1 MTEQTNVE
9 THPVPEHLAINSDLP
24 RNVEGT
30 KNLEDILVE
39 MADDTNL
46 GDDFSKRD
54 YFYLALVGLIIP
66 FILMIWGWF
75 L

>member
-9 THPVPEHLAINSDLP
+9 INSVQVQVP
-24 RNVEGT
+24 TNPEGS
-30 KNLEDILVE
+30 KNLEDILGE
-39 MADDTNL
+39 MSDERNL

-54 YFYLALVGLIIP
+54 YLYLVLVGLVIP

>member
-9 THPVPEHLAINSDLP
+9 THTVPEHLPINQL
-24 RNVEGT
+24 GL

-39 MADDTNL
+39 MADETNL

-54 YFYLALVGLIIP
+54 YFYLALVGLVIP